1 MAIPKTIKIHL
12 PTSIKSKMEELIE
25 KGIYKNSQEMV
36 IDGIEKI
43 IEINGKIESNDIGKF
58 ISDYLKG
65 KIQKSDKA
73 KVELYKIASEIR
85 EDSDIVN
92 IDVDKTME
100 TIRRRW

>member
-1 MAIPKTIKIHL
+1 
-12 PTSIKSKMEELIE
+12 
-25 KGIYKNSQEMV
+25 MV

-43 IEINGKIESNDIGKF
+43 IEINGKMESNDIGKF

-73 KVELYKIASEIR
+73 KVELCKITSEIC
-85 EDSDIVN
+85 EGSDIAN